1 MSAVRR
7 VVVSALI
14 ALGILAASAGPALAH
29 ATLLGA
35 TPSPREV
42 RVNEETK
49 QVVLKFSEPV
59 EIVNRS
65 DVSVVGTRGYR
76 IDKGR
81 AYTLPGDASKLV
93 VPLRTPML
101 PDSYTV
107 RARVVSNDSHS
118 TSQVI
123 VFAVA
128 GAPLSSPILAG
139 SGGLTDSSAASV
151 AARVAE
157 LTALGLLLGLLGFR
171 ALVWGPAV
179 RIAGTR
185 GVSEGDRE
193 RALAHGQK
201 LFWRTF
207 WGLAI
212 LAGVAETVVL
222 AAKSAVVFHTGLIAS
237 LLNPAAAYHLVAASR
252 FGDLLGWRSAALF
265 LLVAVAFVTWNS
277 ETAGPP
283 SAGRR
288 WPTAIMALLAVTAL
302 TLLASQGHASQAPL
316 APLSVLADAV
326 HLGGAALWVG
336 GLPCLVAVLLRAP
349 RLLPEAGRTLAS
361 ATLARFSK
369 IALLSVIVISVTGFA
384 RLAGELSSPV
394 QLFTTSYGRD
404 IMLKADLMLP
414 ILFLARRN
422 RRLVAALSDGGWTPS
437 AAKLR
442 SVARTVQIE
451 LAIAGGIIAVA
462 ALLVV
467 QVPGRV

>member
-1 MSAVRR
+1 MSALRR
-7 VVVSALI
+7 VLASVLV

-29 ATLLGA
+29 ATLLGS
-35 TPSPREV
+35 TPSARAL
-42 RVNEETK
+42 RVDEETK
-49 QVVLKFSEPV
+49 QVVLRFSEPV
-59 EIVNRS
+59 QIINRS

-81 AYTLPGDASKLV
+81 AYTLPTDARKLV

-107 RARVVSNDSHS
+107 RARVVSADSHS
-118 TSQVI
+118 ESQAI

-139 SGGLTDSSAASV
+139 SGGLTDTSPASV

-157 LTALGLLLGLLGFR
+157 LAALGLLLGLLGFR

-179 RIAGTR
+179 TMAASR
-185 GVSEGDRE
+185 GLSEADHE
-193 RALAHGQK
+193 RALAHGK
-201 LFWRTF
+201 RLFWRTF
-207 WGLAI
+207 WGLTV

-222 AAKSAVVFHTGLIAS
+222 AAKSAVVFHTGIAAS
-237 LLNPAAAYHLVAASR
+237 LIHPAAAYHLVSASR

-265 LLVAVAFVTWNS
+265 TLVAVAFVTWNS
-277 ETAGPP
+277 ESAGPP

-288 WPTAIMALLAVTAL
+288 WPAAAMAFLAVTAL

-316 APLSVLADAV
+316 APLSIAADAV

-349 RLLPEAGRTLAS
+349 RVLPDGGRVLAS

-369 IALLSVIVISVTGFA
+369 IALLSVLVISVTGFA
-384 RLAGELSSPV
+384 RLAGELSSPT
-394 QLFTTSYGRD
+394 QLWSTAYGRD
-404 IMLKADLMLP
+404 VMLKAELLLP

-422 RRLVAALSDGGWTPS
+422 RRVAAALADGWTPS
-437 AAKLR
+437 AARLK
-442 SVARTVQIE
+442 SVARSVQLE
-451 LAIAGGIIAVA
+451 LMIAGGIIAVA
-462 ALLVV
+462 ALLVA